1 LLNIGNQY
9 VIITSYFLSDL
20 DLSAATANILTLRT
34 PNFPNFINS

>member
-20 DLSAATANILTLRT
+20 DLSAATANILTSQATFCL
-34 PNFPNFINS
+34 I